1 MVDLKL
7 YEGQKP
13 VQVTA
18 STLFNVVKAII
29 AAKKEAEF
37 LQKSQE
43 ENVALQASPEV
54 VNFVKAYLYTNKLHE
69 NNATMEHIV
78 SPLAGAPNCF

>member
-18 STLFNVVKAII
+18 ATLFNVVKAII
-29 AAKKEAEF
+29 AAGKETEF
-37 LQKSQE
+37 LQNSQKQ
-43 ENVALQASPEV
+43 NVALQASPEV
-54 VNFVKAYLYTNKLHE
+54 VNFVKSYLYTNKLHE
-69 NNATMEHIV
+69 DNAAIAHIV
-78 SPLAGAPNCF
+78 SPMKGAPTCF